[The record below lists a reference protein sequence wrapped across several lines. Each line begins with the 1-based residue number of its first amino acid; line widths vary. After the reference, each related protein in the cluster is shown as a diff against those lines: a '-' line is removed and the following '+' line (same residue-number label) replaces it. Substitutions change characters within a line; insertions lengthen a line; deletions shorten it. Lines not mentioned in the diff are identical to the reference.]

1 MVSNW
6 LLFFSLLPWAAHMA
20 KNWKCISEI
29 GLRHPLCLCYIYLVV
44 NPMDIS
50 TPDYSNKCFEIPQQE
65 TNSVNSCRWRIAST
79 NIWKVDIKYVKKMKT
94 TILCGHYVTFLEL
107 FYHMCSGKWQFR
119 STTSFS
125 VLLRNHYHFVMHKLR
140 LIYISTPLHQG
151 TPVFELKAEI
161 YSI

>member
-1 MVSNW
+1 MTHFFYYCPELPIWPKIENAYRKLGWGTLYASVISTLW
-6 LLFFSLLPWAAHMA
+6 LTLWIL
-20 KNWKCISEI
+20 
-29 GLRHPLCLCYIYLVV
+29 
-44 NPMDIS
+44 S

-65 TNSVNSCRWRIAST
+65 TNSVNSCRWRTAST

-107 FYHMCSGKWQFR
+107 FYHMCTGKWQFR

-125 VLLRNHYHFVMHKLR
+125 VLLRNHYHFVMPKWW

-151 TPVFELKAEI
+151 TPVFEFKAEI